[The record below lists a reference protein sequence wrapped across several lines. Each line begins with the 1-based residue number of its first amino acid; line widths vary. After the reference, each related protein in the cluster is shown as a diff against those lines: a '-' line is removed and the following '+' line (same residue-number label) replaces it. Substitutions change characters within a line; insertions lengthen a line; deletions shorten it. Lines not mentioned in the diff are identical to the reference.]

1 MGKDYNENEDDKDS
15 VSDVAGFLPD
25 LVDGGILIDEG
36 GFDVEEVFDKTVDII
51 NAAADDLYDGAETEP
66 NSVWQILTSGLELVV
81 WSSPWFSAF
90 WGSSEFS
97 ESSVMSVVGVSSV
110 GLGSESVLSEVSE

>member
-1 MGKDYNENEDDKDS
+1 M
-15 VSDVAGFLPD
+15 
-25 LVDGGILIDEG
+25 DGGILIDEG

-51 NAAADDLYDGAETEP
+51 NAAADDLYDGAEDPRDGAEFG
-66 NSVWQILTSGLELVV
+66 LAGLELVV

>member
-51 NAAADDLYDGAETEP
+51 NAAADDLYDGAEDPRDGAEF
-66 NSVWQILTSGLELVV
+66 GLADINLRIRVGGLVFAV
-81 WSSPWFSAF
+81 VFSF
-90 WGSSEFS
+90 LG
-97 ESSVMSVVGVSSV
+97 VVGV
-110 GLGSESVLSEVSE
+110 L